1 MAPSERGWKM
11 IIIVAVLVGLATIA
25 TVLRVVARL
34 KRRVNI
40 EIDDYLC
47 FTALFLLYGMLVQ
60 LILCEMRCSIFLSKL
75 SQQC

>member
-1 MAPSERGWKM
+1 M

-25 TVLRVVARL
+25 TALRLVARL

-60 LILCEMRCSIFLSKL
+60 LILCEMPHVLVQLS
-75 SQQC
+75 

>member
-1 MAPSERGWKM
+1 M
-11 IIIVAVLVGLATIA
+11 IIIVAVLVGLATVA
-25 TVLRVVARL
+25 TVLRLFARL

-60 LILCEMRCSIFLSKL
+60 LVLCEILHVHV
-75 SQQC
+75 QT

>member
-25 TVLRVVARL
+25 TALRLVARL

-60 LILCEMRCSIFLSKL
+60 LILCEMPHVLVQLS
-75 SQQC
+75 